1 MRLREKRRKKKRKKW
16 SVLARK
22 ISTEWEAKG
31 KNYLCPVFFPWNNSF
46 RIINTVEKIA
56 FRNII
61 YAFTCLSVGLFSP
74 SFTVEAFHFSFFLF
88 FFYFVSS
95 QNSFSTF
102 FLRNP
107 RFGNGCVEREVS
119 KTRSIDRIPRQ
130 FAVEGKFVCALCAA
144 SNSIPRSSGSLT
156 SLFVDTNLASLLLLR
171 LLRPPAAKGH
181 HR

>member
-1 MRLREKRRKKKRKKW
+1 MVGFSEENIHGAG
-16 SVLARK
+16 S
-22 ISTEWEAKG
+22 EG
-31 KNYLCPVFFPWNNSF
+31 KELSLSSLFSLEHTVNNSF

-56 FRNII
+56 FRNLRVHLSICSFI
-61 YAFTCLSVGLFSP
+61 FT
-74 SFTVEAFHFSFFLF
+74 EFHGRGFSFFLF
-88 FFYFVSS
+88 SFYFVSTVSS